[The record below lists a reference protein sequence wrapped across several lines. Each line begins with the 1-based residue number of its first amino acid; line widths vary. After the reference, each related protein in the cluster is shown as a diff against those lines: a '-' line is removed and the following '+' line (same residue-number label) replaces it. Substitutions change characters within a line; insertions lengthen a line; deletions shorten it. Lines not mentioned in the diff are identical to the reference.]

1 MKKHKLYNIWNQ
13 VPVDYYQTGIRKN
26 FLQKLWH
33 SHKINLAEKL
43 IKTREF
49 KNCLDV
55 GCNSGYM
62 LSQLQKKFP
71 KASYVGVDIYDKAID
86 FAKENYPAINFKV
99 ADATRL
105 PFKTK
110 SFDLV
115 TFYETIEHVENP
127 KKVLK
132 ELRRILTDSGAL
144 ILAMDSGSWLFR
156 LVWFIWENTR
166 GKVWKGAHLH
176 PFTHLELE
184 RLIIKAGF
192 RVKRKVLS
200 FFGMEV
206 TFVLTKARN
215 ARQKY

>member
-13 VPVDYYQTGIRKN
+13 VPVDYYQRGIERN

-33 SHKINLAEKL
+33 MNKINLAQKL
-43 IKTREF
+43 LKAKSF

-62 LSQLQKKFP
+62 LSELQKKFP
-71 KASYVGVDIYDKAID
+71 KASYVGIDIYDKAIS
-86 FAKENYPAINFKV
+86 FGRKNYPTIKFKV
-99 ADATRL
+99 ANAEKL
-105 PFKTK
+105 SFKAKT
-110 SFDLV
+110 FDLI

-132 ELRRILTDSGAL
+132 ELKRVLKDTGVL

-156 LVWFIWENTR
+156 FVWFIWENTK
-166 GKVWKGAHLH
+166 GKVWRGAHLH

-184 RLIIKAGF
+184 KIITRAGF
-192 RVKRKVLS
+192 KIKQKVLS

-206 TFVLTKARN
+206 TFVLTKV
-215 ARQKY
+215 